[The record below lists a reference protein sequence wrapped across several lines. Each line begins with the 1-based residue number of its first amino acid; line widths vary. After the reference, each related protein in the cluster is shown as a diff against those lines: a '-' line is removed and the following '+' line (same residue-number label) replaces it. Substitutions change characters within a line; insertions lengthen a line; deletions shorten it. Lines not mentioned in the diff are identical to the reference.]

1 MHEPPW
7 LDADE
12 MRAWRSFI
20 ETVGDLIAALDADLQ
35 EAGALGLGDYQVLVY
50 LSEAEGWSLRMCDL
64 AARLHLSPSGLT
76 RRIDGL
82 VRRGFVVREPC
93 ESDRRVLL
101 ARLTEPG
108 HAALAEAAP
117 HHVESIRRHLLTP
130 LSRAQVCAL
139 GEIFSRVGT
148 ALAPPPS

>member
-1 MHEPPW
+1 MLRRMHEPPW

-64 AARLHLSPSGLT
+64 APRCWKSPRT
-76 RRIDGL
+76 
-82 VRRGFVVREPC
+82 PC
-93 ESDRRVLL
+93 PMRCRKAS
-101 ARLTEPG
+101 TG
-108 HAALAEAAP
+108 
-117 HHVESIRRHLLTP
+117 SI
-130 LSRAQVCAL
+130 
-139 GEIFSRVGT
+139 
-148 ALAPPPS
+148 